1 MNPRLKDIVREL
13 KARGRNQEA
22 EYYEIVVPF
31 DLSLLHDIDPEKIL
45 EMTIEQIETLYR
57 VPQKPAKYAGWDF
70 LWGEW
75 AFAEDDSAGN
85 R

>member
-22 EYYEIVVPF
+22 EYYEIVAPF
-31 DLSLLHDIDPEKIL
+31 DLSLLHDIEPDTVL
-45 EMTIEQIETLYR
+45 EMTIEQIEILYR
-57 VPQKPAKYAGWDF
+57 MPQKPAKYEGWNF
-70 LWGEW
+70 WWGE
-75 AFAEDDSAGN
+75 AALAEDDSARN